1 MKNYLTVVRRTMII
15 NVGDIIEGNRGRVGE
30 IINIGIATE
39 KTDIAAENDTSLNA
53 KTYDTDLNYKGAIT
67 YSGDTG
73 THWCYFNE
81 IEKVVKAKD
90 GQ

>member
-1 MKNYLTVVRRTMII
+1 MII

-53 KTYDTDLNYKGAIT
+53 KTYDTELNYTGAIT